1 MYDPSGGAPNRT
13 FGFRS
18 QAASLVPQPEILAP
32 VTVVGTALAD
42 RAAPSL
48 VLRRNGVVF
57 GPSTAA
63 HGTGN
68 FGAYPAYIGMRA
80 GTIAPFNGHIYSLIL
95 RFGPNLSDAQIAAT
109 ERYVAAR
116 TAGVTL

>member
-63 HGTGN
+63 HGMGN

-80 GTIAPFNGHIYSLIL
+80 GVFSPFNGSLFGLVI
-95 RFGPNLSDAQIAAT
+95 RFGPILSADEIARA
-109 ERYVAAR
+109 EAYLAVKSGVAP
-116 TAGVTL
+116 